1 MPIPG
6 QENINIGAQN
16 EAANSDSLFTAFN
29 KAQNNFTTLFSE
41 SSQYTNFIGNT
52 GIGTNLDSN
61 TKTVTI
67 TNTGVTALSAGT
79 GISLNTSNGNVTI
92 SVSGSAN
99 GALVAGVTNVGI
111 TSSTLQI
118 LNSPIVSSGTIGI
131 NLPILANVTPGT
143 YTNPQLEVD
152 SFGRIT
158 SVQNSFTS
166 GTVTSVALNNGP
178 GISVSG
184 GPIVTN
190 GSITV
195 TNTGVRKLNPGP
207 GILLTDTTG
216 EITISANLSTF
227 TGTVSRVTVTSNTL
241 SVSNPTITLA
251 GNINI
256 ELPTNLSVVGNF
268 TGGGNFNVGQN
279 ISVEGNIT
287 ANGNLALNHIN
298 ANSNI
303 VSNGNIL
310 TSGIISSSGNILSG
324 GNVSVTGVNRLR
336 VPGGTNGQILQT
348 DGTGNLS
355 WVTPVANVAT
365 LGAVGA
371 NGQLLFN
378 DAGAVGANANLT
390 FNKTTGVLTAT
401 SFSGIYTGAGNN
413 LSNIQG
419 ANVSGTVANATYANS
434 ANTANLA
441 NVANFV
447 SNSTQLSIT
456 TLGNLTSLS
465 VVGNIRSNNAIIANG
480 FMYAQTPANTTSNT
494 QVATTAYVNSIVGN
508 LDLSSNV
515 YAPINNPVFTGTPQA
530 PTPPINS
537 PGSNALAT
545 TEYVKSV
552 ISDSVSNNGEKA
564 GTIKLWT
571 GSGVPDSTWA
581 FCNGQAVNRQNYAAL
596 FARIGTTYGVGD
608 GINTFN
614 LPDFRDKFAVGA
626 GNIYSRGDDGGS
638 ANAIVVSHTHSV
650 TDPGH
655 PHILRI
661 GQTAGTLTPQIG
673 GWNFVGTYNATA
685 FSNYIQSA
693 NTNISINTEGVSGIN
708 QNLPPYLATNYII
721 KLVDDAIIGY
731 TLTQGTGVTLST
743 TNGVTVISAVKGD
756 TGAQGPQGP
765 IGLSPTNRGTRV
777 YMGTNQSIL
786 QSSFTKLNLDV
797 VSFDIDSEWNA
808 TNKRFQ
814 PSTAGYYV
822 VNAVV
827 GWNASVAPTTAHH
840 LRAYF
845 WKNGAAVTL
854 SQTIINY
861 LGTYV
866 QTSTLVDIIYMNG
879 TTDYLEVYVWQ
890 NRTVAQNIV
899 GSNMETYFTAFMS
912 GGDPNGQIGPQ
923 GPAGP
928 ATGLGYGQTWQAF
941 TVGANNA
948 RVAGTTYYNTTDKPI
963 MVSARSETTPSNG
976 QSMVLTVNGIVVDYG
991 YFALSSQQWGY
1002 TVTGIVPPG
1011 ASYIITAS
1019 ATTIAAW
1026 VELR

>member
-29 KAQNNFTTLFSE
+29 KAQNNFTTLFSQ
-41 SSQYTNFIGNT
+41 SSQYTNFVGSE
-52 GIGTNLDSN
+52 GITTDLNSN

-67 TNTGVTALSAGT
+67 NNTGVTKLTAGT
-79 GISLNTSNGNVTI
+79 GIAVSTANGNVVI
-92 SVSGSAN
+92 SVAGYSNGS
-99 GALVAGVTNVGI
+99 LVAGVTNVGI
-111 TSSTLQI
+111 SSSTLQI
-118 LNSPIVSSGTIGI
+118 INSPIVSSGTITVD
-131 NLPILANVTPGT
+131 LPILSNIIPGT
-143 YTNPQLEVD
+143 YSNPQLEVD

-158 SVQNSFTS
+158 AVQNSFIS
-166 GTVTSVALNNGP
+166 GTVTSVELQNGP

-184 GPIVTN
+184 GPIVSD
-190 GSITV
+190 GVITV
-195 TNTGVRKLNPGP
+195 TNTGVRKLNQGP

-227 TGTVSRVTVTSNTL
+227 SGTVSRVTVTSNTL

-256 ELPTNLSVVGNF
+256 ELPTNISVSGNIQ
-268 TGGGNFNVGQN
+268 GGGNFNVGQN
-279 ISVEGNIT
+279 LSVEGNIT
-287 ANGNLALNHIN
+287 ANGNLVLNGIN

-303 VSNGNIL
+303 VSNANIL
-310 TSGIISSSGNILSG
+310 ASGIISASGNILSN
-324 GNVSVTGVNRLR
+324 GNISVTSVTRLR

-378 DAGAVGANANLT
+378 DAGAVGANAGLS

-401 SFSGIYTGAGNN
+401 SFSGTYTGSGNN

-419 ANVSGTVANATYANS
+419 ANISGAVANATF

-456 TLGNLTSLS
+456 TLGNLSSLS
-465 VVGNIRSNNAIIANG
+465 VIGNIRGNSSIIANG
-480 FMYAQTPANTTSNT
+480 YMYALTPEANTANT

-508 LDLSSNV
+508 LNLSSNI
-515 YAPINNPVFTGTPQA
+515 YAPINNPIFTGTPQA

-545 TEYVKSV
+545 TEYVKS
-552 ISDSVSNNGEKA
+552 IINDSVSNNGEKA

-571 GSGVPDSTWA
+571 GSGVPDTTWA

-596 FARIGTTYGVGD
+596 FARIGTTYGAGD

-626 GNIYSRGDDGGS
+626 GNLYNRGSTGGTKD
-638 ANAIVVSHTHSV
+638 AVVVEHTHSITQTPHTHQFGV
-650 TDPGH
+650 TSFNLGSQPNLTNMIRPAAVDPKETSTGS
-655 PHILRI
+655 
-661 GQTAGTLTPQIG
+661 
-673 GWNFVGTYNATA
+673 NA
-685 FSNYIQSA
+685 
-693 NTNISINTEGVSGIN
+693 NITIDTTGVSGTN
-708 QNLPPYLATNYII
+708 QNLPPYLGTNYII

-731 TLTQGTGVTLST
+731 TLTQGNGVTLST

-765 IGLSPTNRGTRV
+765 VGLSPTNRGTRV
-777 YMGTNQSIL
+777 YLGATQNIAPST
-786 QSSFTKLNLDV
+786 FTKLNIDT
-797 VSFDIDSEWNA
+797 VSFDIDSEWDSP
-808 TNKRFQ
+808 NKRFQ

-822 VNAVV
+822 INAVT
-827 GWNASVAPTTAHH
+827 GWNATASLGMTLILQIRKNGIVVSQWSNLIYYNSGFNQTTA
-840 LRAYF
+840 
-845 WKNGAAVTL
+845 
-854 SQTIINY
+854 IN
-861 LGTYV
+861 
-866 QTSTLVDIIYMNG
+866 DIIYLNG
-879 TTDYLEVYVWQ
+879 STDYLELYVWQ
-890 NRTVAQNIV
+890 NQAVNFPILGTSSQ
-899 GSNMETYFTAFMS
+899 TYFTAFMS
-912 GGDPNGQIGPQ
+912 GGDPNAGSNNEVGIGV
-923 GPAGP
+923 
-928 ATGLGYGQTWQAF
+928 GQTWQNVTSTRTQGVTYTNQTSKPIQVSIYCQVQGINQASMTL
-941 TVGANNA
+941 TVGGVI
-948 RVAGTTYYNTTDKPI
+948 VATMGHNTAGYNLGSYQTLTAIVPTGTTYS
-963 MVSARSETTPSNG
+963 VSGTGTISNW
-976 QSMVLTVNGIVVDYG
+976 S
-991 YFALSSQQWGY
+991 
-1002 TVTGIVPPG
+1002 
-1011 ASYIITAS
+1011 
-1019 ATTIAAW
+1019 
-1026 VELR
+1026 ELR

>member
-1 MPIPG
+1 M
-6 QENINIGAQN
+6 
-16 EAANSDSLFTAFN
+16 S
-29 KAQNNFTTLFSE
+29 
-41 SSQYTNFIGNT
+41 
-52 GIGTNLDSN
+52 SN

-67 TNTGVTALSAGT
+67 NNTGVTRLTAGT
-79 GISLNTSNGNVTI
+79 GIAVSTSNGNVTI
-92 SVSGSAN
+92 SVSGAAN
-99 GALVAGVTNVGI
+99 GSLVAGVTNVGI
-111 TSSTLQI
+111 TSSTLRI
-118 LNSPIVSSGTIGI
+118 LNSPIVSSGTMAVD
-131 NLPILANVTPGT
+131 LPILSNLTPGT
-143 YTNPQLEVD
+143 YTNPQLQVD

-158 SVQNSFTS
+158 SVQNTFTS
-166 GTVTSVALNNGP
+166 GTVTSVQLQNGP

-184 GPIVTN
+184 GPIVSN

-195 TNTGVRKLNPGP
+195 TNTGVRRLNPGP

-256 ELPTNLSVVGNF
+256 ELPTNLSVVGNV
-268 TGGGNFNVGQN
+268 TGGGNFNVGQD

-310 TSGIISSSGNILSG
+310 ASGIISASGNILSG

-348 DGTGNLS
+348 DGAGNLS
-355 WVTPVANVAT
+355 WVTPVANIAT

-371 NGQLLFN
+371 SGQLLFN

-390 FNKTTGVLTAT
+390 FNKTTGLLTAT
-401 SFSGIYTGAGNN
+401 SFSGTYTGAGNN

-419 ANVSGTVANATYANS
+419 ANVSGAVANATF
-434 ANTANLA
+434 ANTANIA

-456 TLGNLTSLS
+456 TLGNLSSLS
-465 VVGNIRSNNAIIANG
+465 VIGNIRGNSSIIANG
-480 FMYAQTPANTTSNT
+480 YMYALTPDANTANT
-494 QVATTAYVNSIVGN
+494 QVATTAYVNSVIGN
-508 LDLSSNV
+508 INLSSNV
-515 YAPINNPVFTGTPQA
+515 YAPINNPIFTGTPQA
-530 PTPPINS
+530 PTVPINS

-545 TEYVKSV
+545 TEYVKSA
-552 ISDSVSNNGEKA
+552 ISESVSNNGEKA

-626 GNIYSRGDDGGS
+626 GNVYSRGNTGGT
-638 ANAIVVSHTHSV
+638 ANAVVVSHTHTI
-650 TDPGH
+650 TDNGH
-655 PHILRI
+655 SHSTW
-661 GQTAGTLTPQIG
+661 QSAGSAQFSNTTQPYTLLG
-673 GWNFVGTYNATA
+673 ANATA
-685 FSNYIQSA
+685 GQITSNV
-693 NTNISINTEGVSGIN
+693 TGISINSTGESGIN
-708 QNLPPYLATNYII
+708 QNLPPYLAANYII
-721 KLVDDAIIGY
+721 KLTDDTIIGY
-731 TLTQGTGVTLST
+731 SLTQGTGVTLST

-777 YMGTNQSIL
+777 YMGSNQTINASTY
-786 QSSFTKLNLDV
+786 TKLNLNTV
-797 VSFDIDSEWNA
+797 AFDIDTEWNSA
-808 TNKRFQ
+808 QNRFQ

-827 GWNASVAPTTAHH
+827 GWYATASFGMT
-840 LRAYF
+840 LRAELR
-845 WKNGAAVTL
+845 KNNVAVTI
-854 SQTIINY
+854 SQNLIYYNSDFN
-861 LGTYV
+861 
-866 QTSTLVDIIYMNG
+866 QSSTLVDVIYMNG

-890 NRTVAQNIV
+890 NQAIAFSILGTSSQ
-899 GSNMETYFTAFMS
+899 TYFTAFMS

-928 ATGLGYGQTWQAF
+928 ATGIGYGQTWQN
-941 TVGANNA
+941 V
-948 RVAGTTYYNTTDKPI
+948 VASRALATNYTNTTGKPI
-963 MVSARSETTPSNG
+963 MV
-976 QSMVLTVNGIVVDYG
+976 MVLCHSSTANGIGVQITVDGVIAAEGRDDASGYG
-991 YFALSSQQWGY
+991 PSLN
-1002 TVTGIVPPG
+1002 TIVPPG
-1011 ASYIITAS
+1011 SVYRADINLYSGVLVKWS
-1019 ATTIAAW
+1019 
-1026 VELR
+1026 ELR

>member
-29 KAQNNFTTLFSE
+29 KAQNNFTTLFSQ
-41 SSQYTNFIGNT
+41 SSQYTNFVGSE
-52 GIGTNLDSN
+52 GITTDLNSN

-67 TNTGVTALSAGT
+67 NNTGVTKLTAGT
-79 GISLNTSNGNVTI
+79 GIAVSTANGNVTI
-92 SVSGSAN
+92 SVSGFSN

-111 TSSTLQI
+111 TSSTLRI
-118 LNSPIVSSGTIGI
+118 LNSPIVSSGTIAVD
-131 NLPILANVTPGT
+131 LPILSNLNPGT
-143 YTNPQLEVD
+143 YYNPQLQVD

-158 SVQNSFTS
+158 SVQNTFTS
-166 GTVTSVALNNGP
+166 GTVTSVELQNGP

-184 GPIVTN
+184 GPIVSN
-190 GSITV
+190 GTITV

-241 SVSNPTITLA
+241 AVSNPTITLA

-256 ELPTNLSVVGNF
+256 ELPTNVSVVGNI

-279 ISVEGNIT
+279 LSVDSNIT
-287 ANGNLALNHIN
+287 SNGNLVTNSIN

-303 VSNGNIL
+303 VSNANIL
-310 TSGIISSSGNILSG
+310 ASGIISANGNILSN
-324 GNVSVTGVNRLR
+324 GNISVTSVTRLR

-378 DAGAVGANANLT
+378 DAGAVGANSALS

-401 SFSGIYTGAGNN
+401 SFSGTYTGSGNN

-419 ANVSGTVANATYANS
+419 ANVSGAVANATF
-434 ANTANLA
+434 ANTANLS

-465 VVGNIRSNNAIIANG
+465 VIGNIRGNSSIIANG
-480 FMYAQTPANTTSNT
+480 YMYALTPAANTANT

-508 LDLSSNV
+508 LNLSSNI

-530 PTPPINS
+530 PTPPTSS

-545 TEYVKSV
+545 TEYVKSI

-564 GTIKLWT
+564 GTIKLWS
-571 GSGVPDSTWA
+571 GSAVPDSTWA

-596 FARIGTTYGVGD
+596 FARIGTTYGAGD

-614 LPDFRDKFAVGA
+614 LPDFRDRFAVGA
-626 GNIYSRGDDGGS
+626 GNLYSRGSTGGTKDAVVVNHSHSITQTPHAHDIPNITGPDTRDGGPFNYTTNWNSGNRATS
-638 ANAIVVSHTHSV
+638 ASNA
-650 TDPGH
+650 
-655 PHILRI
+655 
-661 GQTAGTLTPQIG
+661 
-673 GWNFVGTYNATA
+673 
-685 FSNYIQSA
+685 
-693 NTNISINTEGVSGIN
+693 NITINSTGDSGEN
-708 QNLPPYLATNYII
+708 QNLPPYLGANYII

-731 TLTQGTGVTLST
+731 TLTQGNGVTLST

-756 TGAQGPQGP
+756 TGAQGP
-765 IGLSPTNRGTRV
+765 V
-777 YMGTNQSIL
+777 
-786 QSSFTKLNLDV
+786 
-797 VSFDIDSEWNA
+797 
-808 TNKRFQ
+808 
-814 PSTAGYYV
+814 
-822 VNAVV
+822 
-827 GWNASVAPTTAHH
+827 
-840 LRAYF
+840 
-845 WKNGAAVTL
+845 
-854 SQTIINY
+854 
-861 LGTYV
+861 
-866 QTSTLVDIIYMNG
+866 
-879 TTDYLEVYVWQ
+879 
-890 NRTVAQNIV
+890 
-899 GSNMETYFTAFMS
+899 
-912 GGDPNGQIGPQ
+912 
-923 GPAGP
+923 GPAGGLLP
-928 ATGLGYGQTWQAF
+928 SGTIIHVCMNTPPTGFLK
-941 TVGANNA
+941 ANGDAVSRTTYANLFA
-948 RVAGTTYYNTTDKPI
+948 AIGTTFGAGDGTTTFTLPDLRGQFVRGWADNGNVDTGRTFGSTQTDTMQGHYHNFSGSTGPGNKPYGTI
-963 MVSARSETTPSNG
+963 AGQSSMGQWNPPDNSTTHVLTGPPQNDGTNGATRTSSETRPKN
-976 QSMVLTVNGIVVDYG
+976 V
-991 YFALSSQQWGY
+991 ALLAC
-1002 TVTGIVPPG
+1002 IKF
-1011 ASYIITAS
+1011 
-1019 ATTIAAW
+1019 
-1026 VELR
+1026 